1 MGVGLGPCFVYFKGK
16 SDVST
21 EANSSSGMDKVK
33 WLGAILLAAGAVYG
47 NHYLAQMESVA
58 LVIRVA
64 VVVAAV
70 ALALLVAASTE
81 KGKSALTF
89 AKESRMEVRKVVWP
103 TRQEAIQ
110 TTLVIVLFV
119 TVVALFLWGVDA
131 LLGWGVSSIMSL

>member
-1 MGVGLGPCFVYFKGK
+1 
-16 SDVST
+16 
-21 EANSSSGMDKVK
+21 MDKVK
-33 WLGAILLAAGAVYG
+33 WLVAILLAAGAVLG

-70 ALALLVAASTE
+70 ALALVVAATTE
-81 KGKSALTF
+81 RGKAAVTF

-119 TVVALFLWGVDA
+119 TVVALFLWGIDA